1 MQLGLYNQRMVQL
14 SGHHLSVV
22 SCLEIVMSLE
32 TVPEEIPH
40 HLFLIL
46 GDIITLFYLNI
57 RGLIGLLMLFYSNT
71 ALSA

>member
-1 MQLGLYNQRMVQL
+1 MVQL

-22 SCLEIVMSLE
+22 SCLEIIISLE

-46 GDIITLFYLNI
+46 GDTITLFYLNVL
-57 RGLIGLLMLFYSNT
+57 GMIGLLVLFHSNT